1 MGVSMTG
8 EGPLPG
14 WCEATCVVCPA
25 QLLGPGKFDVAEHPS
40 PDSQYDPDLGY
51 RVNRHTGQ
59 AVCVHPYRV
68 GLPPGA
74 YASANAPLPAL
85 DAPPP
90 APTQVALE
98 LPAEVADLEGWLV
111 AVLRT
116 TEPDRL
122 ASALEQAEATAGT
135 RFPPAE
141 VVTAL
146 RRVLSYELARR

>member
-1 MGVSMTG
+1 MG
-8 EGPLPG
+8 
-14 WCEATCVVCPA
+14 
-25 QLLGPGKFDVAEHPS
+25 
-40 PDSQYDPDLGY
+40 GY

-59 AVCVHPYRV
+59 AVCVHPYRG
-68 GLPPGA
+68 GLPPGP
-74 YASANAPLPAL
+74 YASAGMPLPAP

-90 APTQVALE
+90 APTPLALE

-116 TEPDRL
+116 TDPDRM
-122 ASALEQAEATAGT
+122 AGT

-141 VVTAL
+141 VVRAL

>member
-1 MGVSMTG
+1 MIG

-25 QLLGPGKFDVAEHPS
+25 QVLGPGRFDVIDRPG
-40 PDSQYDPDLGY
+40 PDSQYDPQAGY
-51 RVNRHTGQ
+51 RINRHTGQ

-74 YASANAPLPAL
+74 YASANAPLPGPG
-85 DAPPP
+85 APSP
-90 APTQVALE
+90 APTPIALE
-98 LPAEVADLEGWLV
+98 LPVEVVDLEGWLV

-116 TEPDRL
+116 TDPDEM

-141 VVTAL
+141 IVQAL